1 MNDYL
6 KQRMLDNE
14 ENPAYNT
21 SMKEDSP
28 GTPGPLY
35 IVLSGKKQTGKDTAA
50 LMASKML
57 YEANKTFKI
66 TAFAE
71 VLKDTAIT
79 VLGLDRDLVYGT
91 NEDKERLTHVL
102 WDTFPFSIR
111 LKYREA
117 WYMPL
122 RSGPMTIRDVLQV
135 MGTDIFRTMFD
146 YNVWANAPFSRDWG
160 DLDVVII
167 SDCRFPN
174 EKTVTEDHSGVI
186 IRLERQTGFKDG
198 HSSETAL
205 DGYAF
210 ECIYDNEGSLEDLEA
225 FMRDALQK
233 LNLL

>member
-6 KQRMLDNE
+6 KQRMLDKE

-21 SMKEDSP
+21 TMKEDP
-28 GTPGPLY
+28 TGTPGPLF

-71 VLKDTAIT
+71 VLKDAAIT

-91 NEDKERLTHVL
+91 NEDKETPTRVL
-102 WDTFPFSIR
+102 WDTFPLSIR
-111 LKYREA
+111 FKYRET

-146 YNVWANAPFSRDWG
+146 FNVWANAPFNRDWG
-160 DLDVVII
+160 NLDVVII

-186 IRLERQTGFKDG
+186 IRLERKTGLKDG

-205 DGYAF
+205 DGRTF
-210 ECIYDNEGSLEDLEA
+210 ECVYNNNGSMEDLEA
-225 FMRDALQK
+225 FMRGVLQK